1 MRPINIPGMGN
12 RLKEL
17 REARRWT
24 HDEAATKM
32 GISRSGYIKLERGE
46 RRLADQHIQAAARA
60 FGIAPAQVIQDGEP
74 QLPAEPEPSPSPPRT
89 RGQTVTSIIP
99 GEDLEAFDRKM
110 PVYSGAQGGSG
121 KLIISYDIVDR
132 VKMPVF
138 LENVSGAYGLLV
150 DGSSMVPAFHPG
162 DTVLVNPHLKPQRGR
177 NVILYHTPPNGDD
190 AEAIVKQLNGWNDR
204 EWDLEQFNPPL
215 QFKEHRAEWPI
226 CHRIVGKYDAT

>member
-1 MRPINIPGMGN
+1 MGN

-60 FGIAPAQVIQDGEP
+60 FGIAPAQIIQDGELQVSAP
-74 QLPAEPEPSPSPPRT
+74 LPALPPRT
-89 RGQTVTSIIP
+89 RGQPVTSVIP
-99 GEDLEAFDRKM
+99 ERDLVAFDRKM
-110 PVYSGAQGGSG
+110 PVYSGAQGGTG
-121 KLIISYDIVDR
+121 KLIISYEAIDH
-132 VKMPVF
+132 VKMPAF
-138 LENVSGAYGLLV
+138 LENVSGAYGLLI

-162 DTVLVNPHLKPQRGR
+162 DTALVNPHLKPQRGR
-177 NVILYHTPPNGDD
+177 NVILYHTPPHGDD

-226 CHRIVGKYDAT
+226 CHRIVGKYDAN